1 MDIFLDILSCI
12 QNNPLPVFFMIIIL
26 CTFLL
31 AAIFLLVNRC
41 KLNTLFFDF
50 IDSASK
56 IAQIIALIIGISY
69 GYSAISTYDVKKMEE
84 EKKKLQGDIHV
95 MQALIEINS
104 EILESKN
111 IGINELTK
119 KINNLN
125 LITREREN
133 ELKHINKE
141 KYILRHELNLQE
153 AELDKQYKILFRQYF
168 LYETYN
174 TLCNIWIRH
183 INGLR
188 TEQNM
193 QEKLNKYMPSPYN
206 IIIES
211 LSTIEINGF
220 PKQKFEELKNLIY
233 RELQNDMSLRI
244 QKFTYN
250 EYSNDYT
257 NSFLSVFNYIKFN
270 KDGSIYTSF
279 PENLLKTKAKTNF
292 KTLGSFFNI
301 INKCLNNA
309 FKLN

>member
-41 KLNTLFFDF
+41 KLNTLFFGF
-50 IDSASK
+50 IDAASK

-69 GYSAISTYDVKKMEE
+69 GYSAINTYDVKKMEE

-153 AELDKQYKILFRQYF
+153 AELDRQYKILFRQYF

-183 INGLR
+183 INGLS

-257 NSFLSVFNYIKFN
+257 NSFLSVFYYIKFN

-279 PENLLKTKAKTNF
+279 PENLLQTKAKTNF